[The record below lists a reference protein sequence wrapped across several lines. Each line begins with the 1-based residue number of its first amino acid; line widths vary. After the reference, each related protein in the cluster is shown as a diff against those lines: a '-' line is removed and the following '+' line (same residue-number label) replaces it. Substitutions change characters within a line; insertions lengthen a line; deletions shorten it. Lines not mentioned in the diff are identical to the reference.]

1 MKFFSLIINHLHK
14 SLRNIHIYFDVPLA
28 FELEMNLLYIIKQ
41 QQNNKRTMALFDQ
54 SYYDEQY
61 NVTKWLGTFESLV
74 EYYNERKGKASKTR
88 FINIELQDAYDKR
101 ADLIKALKDRPDGM
115 LHGARHTYRDLQ
127 KLDKHIENILKL
139 KNL

>member
-1 MKFFSLIINHLHK
+1 MG
-14 SLRNIHIYFDVPLA
+14 
-28 FELEMNLLYIIKQ
+28 
-41 QQNNKRTMALFDQ
+41 LFNQ

-61 NVTKWLGTFESLV
+61 NVTRWLGTFQDLV
-74 EYYNERKGKASKTR
+74 ESYNERKGKASKTR

-101 ADLIKALKDRPDGM
+101 EDLVKALETRDNGM
-115 LHGARHTYRDLQ
+115 LHGARHTYRDLK

>member
-1 MKFFSLIINHLHK
+1 
-14 SLRNIHIYFDVPLA
+14 
-28 FELEMNLLYIIKQ
+28 
-41 QQNNKRTMALFDQ
+41 MALFDQ

-101 ADLIKALKDRPDGM
+101 ADLVKALKDRPDGM
-115 LHGARHTYRDLQ
+115 LHGARHTYRDLK
-127 KLDKHIENILKL
+127 KLDNHIENILKL